1 MNYIDIFI
9 IVFVLLFMYN
19 GYRRGFIIESIGF
32 LGFILGLLFSY
43 MAHPVFKDIVESFGL
58 KGDVASIVAYIAGVF
73 IIYVIVIVLGSLI
86 EKFLHVLRLGFVNNF
101 IGALIGAVKS
111 ILIISALI
119 WVIISI
125 LPPETKVVKVIN
137 ESPVA
142 VKVKKVI
149 PYCYDAIV
157 SFSKSENNSL
167 FK

>member
-1 MNYIDIFI
+1 MNFIDIFI
-9 IVFVLLFMYN
+9 IVFVLLFMYK
-19 GYRRGFIIESIGF
+19 GYRYGFIIESVGF
-32 LGFILGLLFSY
+32 LGIILGLLFAY

-58 KGDVASIVAYIAGVF
+58 KGDVAGIVAYIAGVF

-86 EKFLHVLRLGFVNNF
+86 EKFLQVLKLGFVNNF

-111 ILIISALI
+111 ILIISAVI

-125 LPPETKVVKVIN
+125 LPPDTKVVKVIN
-137 ESPVA
+137 DSPVA